1 MVNQMNKKELKRK
14 PTKIFR
20 KPLIPIDYKYP
31 FHNRK
36 LGKDSSIKKGAK
48 ISKKQFLIL
57 FKHYF
62 NYFLFIEIVIII
74 AFQQQFL
81 YNISC

>member
-1 MVNQMNKKELKRK
+1 MNKKELKRK

-48 ISKKQFLIL
+48 ISKK
-57 FKHYF
+57 
-62 NYFLFIEIVIII
+62 
-74 AFQQQFL
+74 
-81 YNISC
+81 